1 MTNGA
6 IREEEGLKE
15 GGGGGGGERGEGPGA
30 DMAGLLVNTECTLLP
45 CLWLQGV

>member
-15 GGGGGGGERGEGPGA
+15 EEGGGGGEGPGA
-30 DMAGLLVNTECTLLP
+30 DMAGLLVNTVCTLLP